1 MDLGVFVKDI
11 TVHDDHLATIILEID
26 HVIPKLVP
34 FHGMGLFVD
43 TANDVGVDF
52 VSVLAV
58 GLDGTGDEVDI
69 RTKEGSELFITSDFF
84 GGLGDNSFLEV
95 VREIG
100 GR

>member
-11 TVHDDHLATIILEID
+11 TVHDDHVATIILEID

-58 GLDGTGDEVDI
+58 GLDGTGNKNEVSGE
-69 RTKEGSELFITSDFF
+69 KGVEPFITGYFF
-84 GGLGDNSFLEV
+84 RGLG
-95 VREIG
+95 RHIQIAG
-100 GR
+100 GA